1 MFCSWTQPQSLPHSE
16 DKISICE
23 MFASKGF
30 HVNSV
35 WWNIMKVLN
44 VVCEAFLNIRNA
56 DDEKVLETKSGE
68 CI

>member
-1 MFCSWTQPQSLPHSE
+1 
-16 DKISICE
+16 

-35 WWNIMKVLN
+35 WWNIMQLLH
-44 VVCEAFLNIRNA
+44 VVCEAFLSIRNA